1 MCFLFAG
8 AEIVERSE
16 RFFIGYVVSTLE
28 AAAMDCR
35 CFWEA
40 YAPLWKEPI
49 GQAVI
54 ARLGW
59 KDHQL
64 FQAKRRCAVLILGV
78 LGSVSWP

>member
-1 MCFLFAG
+1 MCFPFAG

-16 RFFIGYVVSTLE
+16 RFFIGCVVSTLE
-28 AAAMDCR
+28 TAARDCR

-40 YAPLWKEPI
+40 YVPLWKEAI
-49 GQAVI
+49 GPAVI

-64 FQAKRRCAVLILGV
+64 FQAKRRCEVLILGV